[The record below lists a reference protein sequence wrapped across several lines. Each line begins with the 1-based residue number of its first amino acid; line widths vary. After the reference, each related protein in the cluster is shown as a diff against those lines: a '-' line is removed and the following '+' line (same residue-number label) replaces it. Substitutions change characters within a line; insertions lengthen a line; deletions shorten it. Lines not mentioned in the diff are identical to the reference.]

1 MAKTNPNLEAL
12 TQKALD
18 KVITTPMQQVAP
30 IGAAATYEPEV
41 QLNVRVPQSLV
52 KKLKQRSLDSDKNI
66 QTLVTE
72 SINQYLQA

>member
-18 KVITTPMQQVAP
+18 KVVTTPMQQVAP
-30 IGAAATYEPEV
+30 IGATYEPEV
-41 QLNVRVPQSLV
+41 QLNVRVPQSLI
-52 KKLKQRSLDSDKNI
+52 KRLKQRSLDSDKNI
-66 QTLVTE
+66 QTIVTE